1 MNTIP
6 FKTHWS
12 HINKLDKD
20 KQQSVRKLDCIR
32 ISIPIKYHLYLN
44 KGQLKDKTNIMVS
57 YYQEMA
63 YSLYLTYPVIWLF
76 FYNTIE
82 KIQSKSSSCL
92 SWHIQNVTYFEGDGV
107 FVQQTGRA
115 SFGVSI
121 EQCAQWCK
129 VEYHQFFLTMLYTKR
144 LLQNE

>member
-1 MNTIP
+1 MFILSYPTYIIPSYNMSNSFQKHIDPISTSLTRTNNNLCENWIASLFLYPSNT
-6 FKTHWS
+6 
-12 HINKLDKD
+12 
-20 KQQSVRKLDCIR
+20 
-32 ISIPIKYHLYLN
+32 HLYLN

-92 SWHIQNVTYFEGDGV
+92 SWHIQNVTYFEGMA
-107 FVQQTGRA
+107 FLFNKQ
-115 SFGVSI
+115 
-121 EQCAQWCK
+121 
-129 VEYHQFFLTMLYTKR
+129 VE
-144 LLQNE
+144 LLVVWVLNNVLNGAE